1 MKYSSLF
8 THPSHLPINRAFGE
22 VKSRLNSSP
31 LFTTLHLCLSDNHKG
46 GSRQIQ
52 LPGLLVLL
60 EFDKHISLSL
70 LDQRECSL
78 MGEERWRVV
87 KSCGNS
93 SPRQTP
99 CLSGVRVGWVK
110 SEEYFMNPLFIQFS
124 ESRIP
129 EGQSCAPISYGRFYY
144 AVWTANWQIWRQL
157 AVLGKTVNCSGYAS

>member
-46 GSRQIQ
+46 GIRQIQ

-87 KSCGNS
+87 KSCRTS

-99 CLSGVRVGWVK
+99 CLSGGARGGWRVK
-110 SEEYFMNPLFIQFS
+110 SISWLHYLLNSRNQ
-124 ESRIP
+124 ESQ
-129 EGQSCAPISYGRFYY
+129 GVVLCSYLL
-144 AVWTANWQIWRQL
+144 WQVLLCRMDSQL
-157 AVLGKTVNCSGYAS
+157 ADMKTVGCSR

>member
-8 THPSHLPINRAFGE
+8 THPSQTSINRAFGE

-31 LFTTLHLCLSDNHKG
+31 LFTALHLCLSDNHKG
-46 GSRQIQ
+46 GIRQIQ
-52 LPGLLVLL
+52 LPGLLFLL

-70 LDQRECSL
+70 LDKRECSL

-99 CLSGVRVGWVK
+99 CLSGFARERWRVK
-110 SEEYFMNPLFIQFS
+110 SIWQNSLPLHTVATYCHYTPIAALFS
-124 ESRIP
+124 
-129 EGQSCAPISYGRFYY
+129 G
-144 AVWTANWQIWRQL
+144 WR
-157 AVLGKTVNCSGYAS
+157 KYHSGC